1 MRLPMVHL
9 AEMACF
15 GDDGYTAKRGDLV
28 RTKGGVDST
37 CDIEY
42 GIRIS
47 DHERRSR
54 ESEEMDIFIELTAG
68 E

>member
-15 GDDGYTAKRGDLV
+15 GDDSYTAKRGDLI

-54 ESEEMDIFIELTAG
+54 ESEEVGILIELTAG